1 MTNTKGCLY
10 GVSLGP
16 GDPDLITRRAWQ
28 LLQQDNTWT
37 YPVRNKK
44 SSSYALDIVTRSG
57 LPLAVKNQALV
68 FPMTH
73 DIEILSKYWLRAA
86 QTVIDILN
94 TGEDVLFLVE
104 GDASTYSTFGH
115 LARTVTGLDSST
127 EIQTIPGVTSFHAA
141 SAKLKF
147 PLADVDDTVAI
158 IPAAY
163 GVPVIEKLLVD
174 FDSLVLIK
182 VKPILD
188 DIIALLDKQ
197 NLLQH
202 SSFVEKAGAPDERI
216 ITDISTLVGQKVNYL
231 SLILVK
237 NPNRI
242 RGQLI
247 RGCRKKLSN
256 SEANIAN
263 NTTSLKES
271 A

>member
-1 MTNTKGCLY
+1 MSVTKGTLF

-37 YPVRNKK
+37 YPIRNKK
-44 SSSYALDIVTRSG
+44 SNSYALDIVTRSG
-57 LPLAVKNQALV
+57 LTTAEKNQALI

-73 DIEILSKYWLRAA
+73 DLEILSKYWMLAA
-86 QTVIDILN
+86 QTVIDLIN

-115 LARTVTGLDSST
+115 LARTVKSLDKS
-127 EIQTIPGVTSFHAA
+127 ININIIPGVPSFNAA
-141 SAKLKF
+141 AATLNT

-163 GVPVIEKLLVD
+163 GIPVIEKLLLD

-188 DIIALLDKQ
+188 DIITLLEKHQ
-197 NLLQH
+197 LLEH
-202 SSFVEKAGAPDERI
+202 SCFIEKAGAPDERI
-216 ITDISTLVGQKVNYL
+216 VTDVKRLIGQKVNYL
-231 SLILVK
+231 SLMLVK
-237 NPNRI
+237 NPNRT
-242 RGQLI
+242 RGELI
-247 RGCRKKLSN
+247 RGCRKKHGDSTVLS
-256 SEANIAN
+256 
-263 NTTSLKES
+263 TS
-271 A
+271 AI

>member
-1 MTNTKGCLY
+1 MNQTKGCLY

-16 GDPDLITRRAWQ
+16 GDPELITRSAWH
-28 LLQQDNTWT
+28 LLQQDATWT
-37 YPVRNKK
+37 YPIRNKK
-44 SSSYALDIVTRSG
+44 SDSYALDIVKRSG
-57 LPLAVKNQALV
+57 LALNDKHQALI

-86 QTVIDILN
+86 QTVLDMLVS
-94 TGEDVLFLVE
+94 GEDVLFLVE

-115 LARTVTGLDSST
+115 LSRTISSLDNSVVVK
-127 EIQTIPGVTSFHAA
+127 TIPGVSSFHAA
-141 SAKLKF
+141 AAKLNT

-163 GVPVIEKLLVD
+163 GIPTIEKLLLD

-188 DIIALLDKQ
+188 DIIDLLDKH
-197 NLLQH
+197 NLIEH
-202 SSFVEKAGAPDERI
+202 SSFIEKAGAPDERI
-216 ITDISTLVGQKVNYL
+216 IKNISDLRGQKVNYL

-237 NPNRI
+237 NPNRT
-242 RGQLI
+242 RGELI
-247 RGCRKKLSN
+247 RGCRKKKFTRTN
-256 SEANIAN
+256 FPEPI
-263 NTTSLKES
+263 KES

>member
-16 GDPDLITRRAWQ
+16 GDPDLITRRAWD

-37 YPVRNKK
+37 YPIRNKK
-44 SSSYALDIVTRSG
+44 SNSYALDIVTRSG
-57 LPLAVKNQALV
+57 LPLAEKNQPLI

-86 QTVIDILN
+86 QTVVELLN

-115 LARTVTGLDSST
+115 LARTVTALDESA

-141 SAKLKF
+141 AAKLKT

-163 GVPVIEKLLVD
+163 GVAVIEKLLLD

-188 DIIALLDKQ
+188 DIIDLLDKHKI
-197 NLLQH
+197 LEH
-202 SSFVEKAGAPDERI
+202 CSFIEKAGAPDERI
-216 ITDISTLVGQKVNYL
+216 INDISNLKGQKVNYL

-242 RGQLI
+242 RGELI
-247 RGCRKKLSN
+247 RGCRKKQSENSSN
-256 SEANIAN
+256 LEA